1 MEITEETVN
10 DVSVVMLKQRI
21 DSATAKVFEER
32 LQEILE
38 KTQGRLII
46 DFAQLNYIS
55 SAGLR
60 VLLMA
65 AKTMNAKKL
74 TLLLCGMK
82 PEIYEVFEV
91 SGFTKILTIVED
103 RDAALALAA

>member
-1 MEITEETVN
+1 MEISEETVN
-10 DVSVVMLKQRI
+10 HVSVVTPKQRI

-32 LQEILE
+32 LQEILDN
-38 KTQGRLII
+38 TQGHLII

-65 AKTMNAKKL
+65 AKTMNAKKR

-82 PEIYEVFEV
+82 PEIHEVFEV
-91 SGFTKILTIVED
+91 SGFTKILTIVAD
-103 RDAALALAA
+103 KDAALAAA